1 MKITLIRFKRWGKS
15 TKLDVKTK
23 HFAILREK
31 TIFCKKFQQK
41 RGKLSKILLFRD
53 FE

>member
-23 HFAILREK
+23 HFAILSG
-31 TIFCKKFQQK
+31 KKHQTK
-41 RGKLSKILLFRD
+41 DMWIK
-53 FE
+53 